1 MAGDPYDFDH
11 LPPLLPLGNPTSAPV
26 YTGHSE
32 YHTSQF
38 DREVPAATVV
48 MRSSGSVQD
57 MAVALAEERMNTSE
71 ALDVHYMS
79 GTTILMHSPCDL
91 DDNFYVTLT
100 EEGPMLYRA
109 VQRSL
114 RFQSKEKSARMSLL
128 LVNKCPHHAYRDE
141 LRDMIIGRDHSVFK
155 VQPTSLTCVER
166 LVTPPPVSHTRESS
180 LQHYFAYV
188 SERAAEHYAAE
199 TAHREDLRAAARRQA
214 AQRGHPPS
222 CLNDEGD
229 ILGSCSTSQS
239 YEAAAASE
247 AAEERLGVRPLRVGV
262 IQSTR
267 SERRIINLD
276 SLVGTIQRSLAVF
289 TLPNQPRARTSKA
302 KSEIVRKG
310 RVETLYLDTMEL
322 WEQIRCIQDIDV
334 LIGVT
339 GSDLSTLAFLKPGS
353 MVIELASHTY
363 ETDLV
368 LNIMEQAH
376 GSSLRG
382 QVLHRKAYVKAI
394 ASAAFD
400 AAYSAVRLDALTQE
414 QFNSFLL
421 TKEHGFRKDF
431 HAIVNTTGVADLLS
445 AELIH
450 RLQI

>member
-1 MAGDPYDFDH
+1 M
-11 LPPLLPLGNPTSAPV
+11 
-26 YTGHSE
+26 
-32 YHTSQF
+32 
-38 DREVPAATVV
+38 
-48 MRSSGSVQD
+48 
-57 MAVALAEERMNTSE
+57 
-71 ALDVHYMS
+71 
-79 GTTILMHSPCDL
+79 
-91 DDNFYVTLT
+91 
-100 EEGPMLYRA
+100 
-109 VQRSL
+109 
-114 RFQSKEKSARMSLL
+114 
-128 LVNKCPHHAYRDE
+128 
-141 LRDMIIGRDHSVFK
+141 
-155 VQPTSLTCVER
+155 
-166 LVTPPPVSHTRESS
+166 
-180 LQHYFAYV
+180 
-188 SERAAEHYAAE
+188 
-199 TAHREDLRAAARRQA
+199 
-214 AQRGHPPS
+214 
-222 CLNDEGD
+222 
-229 ILGSCSTSQS
+229 
-239 YEAAAASE
+239 
-247 AAEERLGVRPLRVGV
+247 RPLRVGV

-353 MVIELASHTY
+353 LVIELASHTY